1 MIQNAMFNVQTPAIQ
16 QTQSPNN
23 ELTKSTPS
31 ESLKDFGSFLKDA
44 LNEVGQQEAATHT
57 MSDQFM
63 AGKVDVD
70 QVMITSQQALL
81 SLQLTTQVETKR
93 LKPIRRSCVHR
104 CKEGL
109 AKFRMG

>member
-16 QTQSPNN
+16 QIQSPNN

-81 SLQLTTQVETKR
+81 SLQLTTQVRNKAIEAYQEIMRTQ
-93 LKPIRRSCVHR
+93 
-104 CKEGL
+104 
-109 AKFRMG
+109 M

>member
-81 SLQLTTQVETKR
+81 SLQLTTQVRNKAIEAYQEIMRTQ
-93 LKPIRRSCVHR
+93 
-104 CKEGL
+104 
-109 AKFRMG
+109 M

>member
-16 QTQSPNN
+16 QIQSPNN

-44 LNEVGQQEAATHT
+44 LNEVGQQEAATHQ

-63 AGKVDVD
+63 AGKVDAD
-70 QVMITSQQALL
+70 QVMIASQQALL
-81 SLQLTTQVETKR
+81 SLQLTAQVRNKAIEAYQEIMRTQ
-93 LKPIRRSCVHR
+93 
-104 CKEGL
+104 
-109 AKFRMG
+109 M

>member
-1 MIQNAMFNVQTPAIQ
+1 MIQNAMFNVQTPVIQ
-16 QTQSPNN
+16 QIQSPNN

-81 SLQLTTQVETKR
+81 SLQLTTQVRNKAIEAYQEIMRTQ
-93 LKPIRRSCVHR
+93 
-104 CKEGL
+104 
-109 AKFRMG
+109 M

>member
-1 MIQNAMFNVQTPAIQ
+1 MIQNAMFNVQTPVIQ
-16 QTQSPNN
+16 QIQSPNN
-23 ELTKSTPS
+23 ELTKTTPS

-44 LNEVGQQEAATHT
+44 LNEVGQQEAATHQ

-81 SLQLTTQVETKR
+81 SLQLTTQVRNKAIEAYQEIMRTQ
-93 LKPIRRSCVHR
+93 
-104 CKEGL
+104 
-109 AKFRMG
+109 M

>member
-16 QTQSPNN
+16 QIQSPNN
-23 ELTKSTPS
+23 ELTKATPS

-44 LNEVGQQEAATHT
+44 LNEVGQQEAATHQ

-81 SLQLTTQVETKR
+81 SLQLTTQVRNKAIEAYQEIMRTQ
-93 LKPIRRSCVHR
+93 
-104 CKEGL
+104 
-109 AKFRMG
+109 M

>member
-1 MIQNAMFNVQTPAIQ
+1 MIQNAMFNVQTPVIQ
-16 QTQSPNN
+16 QIQSPNN
-23 ELTKSTPS
+23 ELAKATPS

-44 LNEVGQQEAATHT
+44 LNEVGQQEAATHQ

-81 SLQLTTQVETKR
+81 SLQLTTQVRNKAIEAYQEIMRTQ
-93 LKPIRRSCVHR
+93 
-104 CKEGL
+104 
-109 AKFRMG
+109 M

>member
-16 QTQSPNN
+16 QIQSPNN
-23 ELTKSTPS
+23 ELTKATPS

-44 LNEVGQQEAATHT
+44 LNEVGQQEVATHQ

-81 SLQLTTQVETKR
+81 SLQLTTQVRNKAIEAYQEIMRTQ
-93 LKPIRRSCVHR
+93 
-104 CKEGL
+104 
-109 AKFRMG
+109 M

>member
-16 QTQSPNN
+16 QVQSPNN

-81 SLQLTTQVETKR
+81 SLQLTTQVRNKAIEAYQEIMRTQ
-93 LKPIRRSCVHR
+93 
-104 CKEGL
+104 
-109 AKFRMG
+109 M